1 MLTIEMLRQS
11 AALASLTDA
20 QFSAIAEMSRNDEQ
34 TVIGTRIGELHGQ
47 YDQDIFGV
55 TGIKKNDG
63 EKSYDYTK
71 RVLNKYKADLEATKG
86 LQTQL
91 TQANAKVAELT
102 KKIEDGEGDATLRQQ
117 LKDTK
122 AQVTQLQEQLTAKTA
137 EFANEKAK
145 LEGNIKSVHVDYAFA
160 AATAGLKFKA
170 GIPES
175 VQRTMLG
182 AAKAEV
188 LSKGTPDFVDDG
200 NGGQKLVLRGADGNI
215 LNNAKNN
222 LNPYTVAEL
231 IMETS
236 LKDIIDTGKQQTGAG
251 TGNQQQQ
258 QTSVLDLS
266 GIRTQLDADKAIENY
281 LLSTGLTRDSVEF
294 SEQSMQLRQENN
306 VSELPLR

>member
-1 MLTIEMLRQS
+1 MLRQS
-11 AALASLTDA
+11 AALTGLTDT
-20 QFSAIAEMSRNDEQ
+20 QLSAIAEMSRNDEQ

-71 RVLNKYKADLEATKG
+71 RVLNKYKTDLEATKG
-86 LQTQL
+86 LQAQL

-122 AQVTQLQEQLTAKTA
+122 AQVTQLQEQLTAKTT

-236 LKDIIDTGKQQTGAG
+236 LKDIIDTGKQQTGTG

-294 SEQSMQLRQENN
+294 SEQSIQLRQENN